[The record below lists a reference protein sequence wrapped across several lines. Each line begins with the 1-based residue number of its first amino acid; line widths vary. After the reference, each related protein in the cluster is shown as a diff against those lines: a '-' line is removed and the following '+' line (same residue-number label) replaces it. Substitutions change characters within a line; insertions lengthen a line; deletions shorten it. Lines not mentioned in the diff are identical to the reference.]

1 MFERILSVKDACRCD
16 KAFWKQREF
25 NLIPINREGDGEA
38 HYLKKVG
45 HKAVL
50 DNKATTD
57 KNEQLAGSLKEIPA
71 VGT

>member
-1 MFERILSVKDACRCD
+1 M
-16 KAFWKQREF
+16 
-25 NLIPINREGDGEA
+25 IPINREGDGEA
-38 HYLKKVG
+38 HYLKKVW